1 MDDNK
6 FDGVLPSELG
16 LMSALQV
23 LQIGYNRF
31 VGELPSELG
40 QLSNLVTVDVCE
52 TDMSYRMPPQVCDLT
67 TNGALQRVD
76 CSEEGSER
84 LCVSCLEQ
92 C

>member
-1 MDDNK
+1 MDDNE
-6 FDGVLPSELG
+6 FDGMLPSELG

-40 QLSNLVTVDVCE
+40 QLSNLVTVEVCE
-52 TDMSYRMPPQVCDLT
+52 THISYQLPPQVCDLT
-67 TNGALQRVD
+67 TDGALQRVA
-76 CSEEGSER
+76 CSEGGSER
-84 LCVSCLEQ
+84 LCVACLEQ